1 MVTVFLYITFSSI
14 PEDVR
19 FAAPLLPKSTVSS
32 ITGLW
37 QTACTENSFVFFT
50 IKRGVGIKTEKL
62 AGGLSVLRQGKV
74 SDYL

>member
-1 MVTVFLYITFSSI
+1 MFLYITFSSI

-32 ITGLW
+32 IIGLW
-37 QTACTENSFVFFT
+37 QTACTEKNSFVFFT
-50 IKRGVGIKTEKL
+50 VKRGVGVKTEKL
-62 AGGLSVLRQGKV
+62 AGGSSVLRQGKV